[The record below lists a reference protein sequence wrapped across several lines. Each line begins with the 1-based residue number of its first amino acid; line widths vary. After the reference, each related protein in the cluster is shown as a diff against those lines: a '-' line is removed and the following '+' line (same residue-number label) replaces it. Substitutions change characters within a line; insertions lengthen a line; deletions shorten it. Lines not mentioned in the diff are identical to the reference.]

1 MNILDKILADK
12 YKEVEQAKEQYP
24 VSVLEK
30 SVYFLQTCVSLKE
43 SLLGKDTRGIIAEI
57 KRKSPSQ
64 GVIHPDVDV
73 VKISTGY
80 VSAGATAL
88 SILTDYKYFGG
99 TQEDLLRA
107 RELNDCP
114 VLRKDFMVDEY
125 QVVEAKAMGADV
137 ILLIAAALKPNDIK
151 HLTSFAH
158 SFGLEVLLEVH
169 DANELE
175 NNLESGADIIGVNNR
190 NLKTFEVSLDT
201 SLRLLPLIPSSV
213 VKISESGIDSP
224 EALLMLKKAGFQG
237 FLMGQNFMKHSSP
250 EEACRLFIES
260 IKVHS

>member
-12 YKEVEQAKEQYP
+12 YKEVEQAKAQYP
-24 VSVLEK
+24 LSVLEK
-30 SVYFLQTCVSLKE
+30 SEYFSRPCISLKE
-43 SLLGKDTRGIIAEI
+43 RLLSKDTPGIIAEI

-64 GVIHPDVDV
+64 GVIHPNVDV
-73 VKISTGY
+73 VNISTGY

-99 TQEDLLRA
+99 TQEDLVQVR
-107 RELNDCP
+107 RVNQCP
-114 VLRKDFMVDEY
+114 ILRKDFMVDEY
-125 QVVEAKAMGADV
+125 QIVEAKAMGADV
-137 ILLIAAALKPNDIK
+137 ILLIAAALKLKDIQ
-151 HLTSFAH
+151 HLTNFAH

-169 DANELE
+169 DANELK
-175 NNLESGADIIGVNNR
+175 NNLASGADIIGVNNR
-190 NLKTFEVSLDT
+190 NLKTFEISLDT
-201 SLRLLPLIPSSV
+201 SVSLLPLIPSSV
-213 VKISESGIDSP
+213 VKIAESGIDSP

-260 IKVHS
+260 INVHS